1 MGHVMDRE
9 MTVSPGRFWREA
21 LEVARKDLRVEA
33 RTAETLRVTVPFG
46 ATALLLIPL
55 AVGADIPL
63 LRALGPGMYWTVVLL
78 FGVLVTL
85 RQSAVDTPAQRD
97 LLALLGV
104 DPAACFV
111 GRAGASALLLLAFQ
125 AMLGPVA
132 LVLYDPQP
140 IGWAWLAL
148 LAPLVAVGLALLG
161 TLAGALTERLPGR
174 SSARAAD
181 AGQAPQVG
189 SDARTEAQSAELQ
202 EEVSRLRAE
211 LRLPDKTPQGC
222 PTLVTVT
229 SFFARAAVGC
239 PAARR

>member
-1 MGHVMDRE
+1 MGHLMDRE
-9 MTVSPGRFWREA
+9 ATVSPGRFLAEA
-21 LEVARKDLRVEA
+21 LEVARKDLCVEA
-33 RTAETLRVTVPFG
+33 RTAETLRVTIPFG

-85 RQSAVDTPAQRD
+85 RQSAMDTPAQRD
-97 LLALLGV
+97 LLALLGI
-104 DPAACFV
+104 DPAACLV
-111 GRAGASALLLLAFQ
+111 GRAAASALLLLGFQ

-174 SSARAAD
+174 SSLAPAIVAPSGLPLLVGATQALEGARYGRSPLAWVLLLAAID
-181 AGQAPQVG
+181 LILLVVGVLGAGPLEEAPG
-189 SDARTEAQSAELQ
+189 
-202 EEVSRLRAE
+202 
-211 LRLPDKTPQGC
+211 
-222 PTLVTVT
+222 
-229 SFFARAAVGC
+229 
-239 PAARR
+239 